1 MTDGPSRFDRDP
13 DALAWARSKVA
24 GIEARYREYASLADK
39 AGKPEEAKMWRDV
52 ANGLVYGLIGGGDG
66 PVVAAFDERRA
77 VPPQSGEED
86 SP

>member
-24 GIEARYREYASLADK
+24 GIEARYREYASLADR
-39 AGKPEEAKMWRDV
+39 AGKPEQAEMWRYM
-52 ANGLVYGLIGGGDG
+52 ANGLRHALIGDG
-66 PVVAAFDERRA
+66 SVIAAFDERRA
-77 VPPQSGEED
+77 ALPPSAKED